1 MKKII
6 LKTGAI
12 LGILQVFIQVLQYFL
27 SVDLLNP
34 PWEFSAIN
42 FAVIISFIVFAIKR
56 AYLFEEVPSIKTAL
70 KVAVGISVVASIFVG
85 IYHSIFMQYIEPNY
99 IELMLEEMGEKLSEE
114 GLSDEK
120 IELSIA
126 ITKKMLTPFISIP
139 MGIIFSCFGGVVIGL
154 ISGSILKRTK
164 Q

>member
-56 AYLFEEVPSIKTAL
+56 AYLFEEVPNIKTAL

-85 IYHSIFMQYIEPNY
+85 IYNSIFMQYIEPNY
-99 IELMLEEMGEKLSEE
+99 IALMLEEMGEKLSEE

-139 MGIIFSCFGGVVIGL
+139 MGIIFSCFWGVVIGL